1 MTTPDETSA
10 PDVMARPDETTAPD
24 AMTAPDETA
33 APDAPAPRA
42 GILRTTLRRN
52 VGAMAGGTLLMG
64 LYQAG
69 ETAFP
74 IALGLIVEHTMR
86 ERDLGRLGLSIAA
99 LALIITTVSL
109 SWRFGMRVL
118 QKANTTEAHRWRVR
132 VAAGALQPVASD
144 TGLKSGEVL
153 TIATEDA
160 DQTADIIE
168 VVPLL
173 ISSLVAVLITAVAL
187 GLADVR
193 LGLLVIAGTIA
204 ILSILSVMSKR
215 IGASTREQQARVAR
229 AGAKVADL
237 ISGLRPL
244 HGFGGNY
251 AAFRS
256 YRRVS
261 TEAKSQAITVAR
273 VNGAYAGV
281 ALALNAALAAAVTL
295 TAGRLAFEG
304 RISIGELVMAVGLA
318 QFIMEP
324 LRLFSEMPKYVM
336 IARASAE
343 RMALVLA
350 ARPVMTPGTG
360 RPSAGGDLEVDGV
373 RYGSLRELKFH
384 VAAGEFVAIAAYQAQ
399 AAADLAAILAVRVP
413 PGAYEGMVRV
423 AGQELADLPVE
434 GIRENLLVNPYD
446 GEIFAGTLR
455 TNIDP
460 SGTARLLPEAVAAS
474 MLTDVVALH
483 PEGLDHGVRDRGANL
498 SGGQRQRLS
507 LARALAADAGILV
520 LHDPT
525 TAVDAVTEQ
534 LIARNLARLRAN
546 RTTVVITSSPAFL
559 DAADRVLVL
568 DGGVITADDTHRG
581 LLGTDAGYRQAVAR

>member
-1 MTTPDETSA
+1 MTSPDTQ
-10 PDVMARPDETTAPD
+10 RPRPGADIIRTA
-24 AMTAPDETA
+24 
-33 APDAPAPRA
+33 
-42 GILRTTLRRN
+42 LRRN
-52 VGAMAGGTLLMG
+52 VGAMVRGTVLMG

-86 ERDLGRLGLSIAA
+86 DRSLGALGLSIGA
-99 LALIITTVSL
+99 LAVIITTVSL

-118 QKANTTEAHRWRVR
+118 QKANTTEAHHWRVR
-132 VAAGALQPVASD
+132 VAACGLQPVARD
-144 TGLKSGEVL
+144 VDLKSGEVL

-173 ISSLVAVLITAVAL
+173 ISSLVAVAVAAVAL

-193 LGLLVIAGTIA
+193 LGLLVIVGTVA
-204 ILSILSVMSKR
+204 ILSVLSVMSKR
-215 IGASTREQQARVAR
+215 IGDSTREHQARVAR

-237 ISGLRPL
+237 ITGLRPL
-244 HGFGGNY
+244 HGFGGNHQ
-251 AAFRS
+251 AFRA

-261 TEAKSQAITVAR
+261 TEARHQAITVAR
-273 VNGAYAGV
+273 VNGVYAGT
-281 ALALNAALAAAVTL
+281 ALALNAVLAGAVTL
-295 TAGRLAFEG
+295 TAGWLAFDG
-304 RISIGELVMAVGLA
+304 RITIGELVMAVGLA

-336 IARASAE
+336 TARASAD

-350 ARPVMTPGTG
+350 APPVTVPGKG
-360 RPSAGGDLEVDGV
+360 HPDAGSDLEVDCV
-373 RYGSLRELKFH
+373 RHGALRKLRFQ
-384 VAAGEFVAIAAYQAQ
+384 VSAGEFVAIAAYQPR
-399 AAADLAAILAVRVP
+399 AAADLASVLAVNVPPEAYEGAVRV
-413 PGAYEGMVRV
+413 GGRD
-423 AGQELADLPVE
+423 LADLSVE
-434 GIRENLLVNPYD
+434 AVRAHLLVNPYD
-446 GEIFAGTLR
+446 GEIFAGSLR

-460 SGTARLLPEAVAAS
+460 SGTSRTVPEAVEAS

-483 PEGLDHGVRDRGANL
+483 REGLDYAVRDRGANL

-507 LARALAADAGILV
+507 LARALAADTDVLV

-534 LIARNLARLRAN
+534 LIARGIANLRRG
-546 RTTVVITSSPAFL
+546 RTTVVITNSPALL
-559 DAADRVLVL
+559 DTADRVLVL
-568 DGGVITADDTHRG
+568 DDGVITAEATHRT
-581 LLGTDAGYRQAVAR
+581 LLSTDETYCAAVAR

>member
-1 MTTPDETSA
+1 MTTPDSQ
-10 PDVMARPDETTAPD
+10 RPRPGSD
-24 AMTAPDETA
+24 
-33 APDAPAPRA
+33 
-42 GILRTTLRRN
+42 ILRTALRRN
-52 VGAMAGGTLLMG
+52 VGAMVWGTVLMG

-86 ERDLGRLGLSIAA
+86 DRSPEALGVSVAA
-99 LALIITTVSL
+99 LAVIITTVSL

-118 QKANTTEAHRWRVR
+118 QDANTTEAHRWRVR
-132 VAAGALQPVASD
+132 VAACGLQPVARD
-144 TGLKSGEVL
+144 VGLRSGEVL

-173 ISSLVAVLITAVAL
+173 ISSLVAVVIAALAL

-193 LGLLVIAGTIA
+193 LGLLVIVGTVA
-204 ILSILSVMSKR
+204 ILSVLSVMSKR
-215 IGASTREQQARVAR
+215 IGSSTREQQARVAR

-237 ISGLRPL
+237 IIGLRPL
-244 HGFGGNY
+244 HGFGGNN

-261 TEAKSQAITVAR
+261 TEAKRQAVTVAR
-273 VNGAYAGV
+273 VNGVYEGT
-281 ALALNAALAAAVTL
+281 ALALNAVLAAAVTL
-295 TAGRLAFEG
+295 TAGWLAFG
-304 RISIGELVMAVGLA
+304 GQIDIGELVMAVGLA

-324 LRLFSEMPKYVM
+324 LKLFSEMPKYVM

-343 RMALVLA
+343 RMALVLTA
-350 ARPVMTPGTG
+350 PPVTAPGPERPA
-360 RPSAGGDLEVDGV
+360 AGGGLEVDCV
-373 RYGSLRELKFH
+373 RYGALRKVRFR
-384 VAAGEFVAIAAYQAQ
+384 VSAGEFVAIAAYQPR
-399 AAADLAAILAVRVP
+399 AAADLASVLALNVPPHAYDGVVRV
-413 PGAYEGMVRV
+413 GGRA
-423 AGQELADLPVE
+423 LADLSIE
-434 GIRENLLVNPYD
+434 AAREHLLVNPYD

-460 SGTARLLPEAVAAS
+460 SGTSRTLSEAVEAS

-483 PEGLDHGVRDRGANL
+483 REGLDYAVRDRGANL

-507 LARALAADAGILV
+507 LARALAADTDVLV
-520 LHDPT
+520 LRDPT

-534 LIARNLARLRAN
+534 LVARNIAKLRRG
-546 RTTVVITSSPAFL
+546 RTTLVITSSPALL

-568 DGGVITADDTHRG
+568 DDGVITAEDTHRN
-581 LLGTDAGYRQAVAR
+581 LLATDEAYCLAVTR

>member
-1 MTTPDETSA
+1 MKNPDKQRTRQGS
-10 PDVMARPDETTAPD
+10 D
-24 AMTAPDETA
+24 
-33 APDAPAPRA
+33 
-42 GILRTTLRRN
+42 ILRTALRRN
-52 VGAMAGGTLLMG
+52 LGAMAWGTLLMG
-64 LYQAG
+64 LYQAA

-86 ERDLGRLGLSIAA
+86 DRSPGRLGLSIGA
-99 LALIITTVSL
+99 LAVIIMTVSL

-132 VAAGALQPVASD
+132 VAGRGLQPVAQD
-144 TGLKSGEVL
+144 IDLKSGEVL

-173 ISSLVAVLITAVAL
+173 ISSLVAVLIAAVAL

-193 LGLLVIAGTIA
+193 LGLLVIVGTAA
-204 ILSILSVMSKR
+204 ILSVLSVMSRR
-215 IGASTREQQARVAR
+215 IGSSTREQQARVAR

-237 ISGLRPL
+237 IIGLRPL
-244 HGFGGNY
+244 HGFGGNH

-261 TEAKSQAITVAR
+261 TEAKHQSITVAR
-273 VNGAYAGV
+273 VNGVYAGT
-281 ALALNAALAAAVTL
+281 ALGLNAVLAAAVTL
-295 TAGRLAFEG
+295 TAGWLAFAG
-304 RISIGELVMAVGLA
+304 RINIGELVMAVGLA

-343 RMALVLA
+343 RMALVLTA
-350 ARPVMTPGTG
+350 PPVTTPGTG
-360 RPSAGGDLEVDGV
+360 RPAAGSDLEVDCV
-373 RYGSLRELKFH
+373 RHGTLRKVRFR
-384 VAAGEFVAIAAYQAQ
+384 VGAGEFVAIAAYQPR
-399 AAADLAAILAVRVP
+399 AAADLASVLALHVP
-413 PGAYEGMVRV
+413 PEGYDGSVRL
-423 AGQELADLPVE
+423 GGRDLADLTVE
-434 GIRENLLVNPYD
+434 AVREHLLVNPYD
-446 GEIFAGTLR
+446 AEIFAGTLR

-460 SGTARLLPEAVAAS
+460 SGTGRTVPEAVEAS

-483 PEGLDHGVRDRGANL
+483 REGLDYAVRDRGANL

-507 LARALAADAGILV
+507 LARALAADTDVLV
-520 LHDPT
+520 LRDPT

-534 LIARNLARLRAN
+534 LIARNIAKLRRG
-546 RTTVVITSSPAFL
+546 RTTLVITSSPALL

-568 DGGVITADDTHRG
+568 DEGVITAEDTHRN
-581 LLGTDAGYRQAVAR
+581 LLATDEEYRLAVTR

>member
-1 MTTPDETSA
+1 MTTPDKQRSRTGS
-10 PDVMARPDETTAPD
+10 DILWTA
-24 AMTAPDETA
+24 
-33 APDAPAPRA
+33 
-42 GILRTTLRRN
+42 LRRN
-52 VGAMAGGTLLMG
+52 AGAMTSGTVLMG
-64 LYQAG
+64 MYQAG

-74 IALGLIVEHTMR
+74 IALGLIVEYTMR
-86 ERDLGRLGLSIAA
+86 DRTLGSLAVSIAA
-99 LALIITTVSL
+99 LAVIITTVSL
-109 SWRFGMRVL
+109 SWRFGMRIL

-132 VAAGALQPVASD
+132 VAACGLQPVARD
-144 TGLKSGEVL
+144 VDLKSGEVL

-187 GLADVR
+187 GMASVQ
-193 LGLLVIAGTIA
+193 LGLLVIVGTIA

-237 ISGLRPL
+237 IIGLRPL
-244 HGFGGNY
+244 HGFGGNH
-251 AAFRS
+251 AAFQA
-256 YRRVS
+256 YRKVS
-261 TEAKSQAITVAR
+261 TEAKSQSITVAK
-273 VNGAYAGV
+273 VNGVYAGT
-281 ALALNAALAAAVTL
+281 ALALNAILAAAVTL
-295 TAGRLAFEG
+295 TAGWLAFNGE
-304 RISIGELVMAVGLA
+304 ITIGQLVMAVGLA

-324 LRLFSEMPKYVM
+324 LKLFSEMPKYVM

-350 ARPVMTPGTG
+350 APPVMTPRPE
-360 RPSAGGDLEVDGV
+360 RPSAGGDVEVDSV

-384 VAAGEFVAIAAYQAQ
+384 VSAGEFVAIAVYQPR
-399 AAADLAAILAVRVP
+399 AAADLASILAVNVP
-413 PGAYEGMVRV
+413 PDTYEGVVRV
-423 AGQELADLPVE
+423 GGQEIADLSIEAV
-434 GIRENLLVNPYD
+434 REHMLVNPYD

-460 SGTARLLPEAVAAS
+460 AGAGRMVPEAVEAS

-483 PEGLDHGVRDRGANL
+483 REGLDYGVRDRGANL

-507 LARALAADAGILV
+507 LARALAADADILV

-525 TAVDAVTEQ
+525 TSVDAVTEQ
-534 LIARNLARLRAN
+534 LIARNIAELRRN
-546 RTTVVITSSPAFL
+546 RTTIVITSSPALL

-568 DGGVITADDTHRG
+568 DDGAITAEDTHRN
-581 LLGTDAGYRQAVAR
+581 LLTTDENYRLAVAR

>member
-1 MTTPDETSA
+1 MKTPDTQ
-10 PDVMARPDETTAPD
+10 RPRPGSD
-24 AMTAPDETA
+24 
-33 APDAPAPRA
+33 
-42 GILRTTLRRN
+42 ILRTALRRN
-52 VGAMAGGTLLMG
+52 VGAMVWGTVLMG

-74 IALGLIVEHTMR
+74 IALGLIVEHTMQDR
-86 ERDLGRLGLSIAA
+86 SPGALALSIAA
-99 LALIITTVSL
+99 LAVIITTVSL
-109 SWRFGMRVL
+109 SWRFGMRIL

-132 VAAGALQPVASD
+132 VADCGLQPVARD
-144 TGLKSGEVL
+144 VDLKSGEVL

-173 ISSLVAVLITAVAL
+173 ISSLVAVLVAAVAL
-187 GLADVR
+187 GLADIR
-193 LGLLVIAGTIA
+193 LGLLVIAGTVA
-204 ILSILSVMSKR
+204 ILSVLSVMSRR
-215 IGASTREQQARVAR
+215 IGSSTREQQARVAR

-237 ISGLRPL
+237 ITGLRPL
-244 HGFGGNY
+244 HGFGGNH

-256 YRRVS
+256 YRKVS
-261 TEAKSQAITVAR
+261 TEAKHQAITVAV
-273 VNGAYAGV
+273 VNGAYAGT
-281 ALALNAALAAAVTL
+281 AMLLNAALAAAVTL
-295 TAGRLAFEG
+295 TAGWLAFNG
-304 RISIGELVMAVGLA
+304 RITVGELVMAVGLG

-324 LRLFSEMPKYVM
+324 LKMFSDMPKYVM
-336 IARASAE
+336 MARASAE

-350 ARPVMTPGTG
+350 APPVTTPGTE
-360 RPSAGGDLEVDGV
+360 RPAEGGDLEIDCV
-373 RYGSLRELKFH
+373 RYGALRALKFQ
-384 VAAGEFVAIAAYQAQ
+384 VSSGEFVAVAAYQPR
-399 AAADLAAILAVRVP
+399 AAADLAAVLAVRVP
-413 PGAYEGMVRV
+413 PEAYEGEVRV
-423 AGQELADLPVE
+423 GGQGLADLSVE
-434 GIRENLLVNPYD
+434 AVREHMLVNPYE

-460 SGTARLLPEAVAAS
+460 SGTSRTVPEAVEAS

-507 LARALAADAGILV
+507 LARALAADPGILV

-534 LIARNLARLRAN
+534 LIARNVARLRRG
-546 RTTVVITSSPAFL
+546 RTTVVITSSPALL

-568 DGGVITADDTHRG
+568 DEGVITAEDTHRN
-581 LLGTDAGYRQAVAR
+581 LLATDGDYCLAVAR

>member
-1 MTTPDETSA
+1 MTTPD
-10 PDVMARPDETTAPD
+10 VQG
-24 AMTAPDETA
+24 
-33 APDAPAPRA
+33 PRT
-42 GILRTTLRRN
+42 GSEILRTALRRN
-52 VGAMAGGTLLMG
+52 LGAMTWGTVLMG
-64 LYQAG
+64 MYQAG

-86 ERDLGRLGLSIAA
+86 DRGLGALGLSIAA
-99 LALIITTVSL
+99 LAVIITTVSF
-109 SWRFGMRVL
+109 SWRFGMRIL

-132 VAAGALQPVASD
+132 VAACGLQPVARD
-144 TGLKSGEVL
+144 VDLKSGEVL

-173 ISSLVAVLITAVAL
+173 VSSLVAVVVAAVAL

-193 LGLLVIAGTIA
+193 LGLLVIVGTAA
-204 ILSILSVMSKR
+204 ILTVLSVMSRR
-215 IGASTREQQARVAR
+215 IGASTREQQSRVAR

-237 ISGLRPL
+237 IIGLRPL
-244 HGFGGNY
+244 HGFGGNH

-256 YRRVS
+256 YREVS
-261 TEAKSQAITVAR
+261 TEARRQAVTVAR
-273 VNGAYAGV
+273 VNGTYAGT
-281 ALALNAALAAAVTL
+281 ALALNAVLAAAVTL
-295 TAGRLAFEG
+295 AAGRLAFQG
-304 RISIGELVMAVGLA
+304 RITIGELVMAVGLA

-324 LRLFSEMPKYVM
+324 LKLFSEMPKYVM
-336 IARASAE
+336 TARASAE

-350 ARPVMTPGTG
+350 APPVLAPGTR
-360 RPSAGGDLEVDGV
+360 RPDAGGGVEVDRV
-373 RYGSLRELKFH
+373 RYGSLRGLSFE
-384 VAAGEFVAIAAYQAQ
+384 VPAGEFTAITAYQPR
-399 AAADLAAILAVRVP
+399 AAADLASVLAGGVP
-413 PGAYEGMVRV
+413 PGAYGGTVRV
-423 AGQELADLPVE
+423 GGQEIADLSVE
-434 GIRENLLVNPYD
+434 ALREHILVNPYD

-455 TNIDP
+455 ANIDP
-460 SGTARLLPEAVAAS
+460 AGTGRDIAAAVEAS

-507 LARALAADAGILV
+507 LARALAADAEILV

-534 LIARNLARLRAN
+534 LIARNIAGLRRG
-546 RTTVVITSSPAFL
+546 RTTIVITSSPALL

-568 DGGVITADDTHRG
+568 DGGVITTEDTHRN
-581 LLGTDAGYRQAVAR
+581 LLGSDEDYRAAVAR